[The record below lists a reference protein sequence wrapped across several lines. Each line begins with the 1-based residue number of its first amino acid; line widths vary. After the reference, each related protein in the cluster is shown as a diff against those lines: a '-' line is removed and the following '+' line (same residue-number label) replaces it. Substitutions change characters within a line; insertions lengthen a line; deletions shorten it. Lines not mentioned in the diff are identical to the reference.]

1 MIFSTNF
8 DTLFSIQEMKKFKV
22 KQLMTINV
30 VIANVVLKT
39 KSKLLNFFIT
49 FKFISPSSH
58 DVLLVKSLRP
68 IFV

>member
-39 KSKLLNFFIT
+39 KIKLLNFFIT
-49 FKFISPSSH
+49 FKFNFSIIS
-58 DVLLVKSLRP
+58 
-68 IFV
+68 